1 MPAGVT
7 PAGMR
12 HYQEVDMPKFL
23 FTSALEK
30 DAATFLQRLHPST
43 MLVAL
48 GCMVVIVFST
58 LNFLALI
65 GILTFLF
72 LLVVFDGMSK
82 QSTFGVLLVLIPL
95 CFFITLIQAVTNP
108 NEIIARIDL
117 SGTAILISKEGI
129 FLGLSITLRV
139 ALMAL
144 VMTIFFTVVHPVKL
158 TRALYELGMPFK
170 FAYTFVLA
178 LRFLPLILEELA
190 TINNAQKSRGYDI
203 DRVNPAI
210 KVLKMFPLTI
220 PLILSALKRA
230 DTIALA
236 MDLKAFDA
244 YPKRTFFIALQ
255 KGTADT
261 VVRGVS
267 VAAMVFFVVVTFQGI
282 L

>member
-1 MPAGVT
+1 
-7 PAGMR
+7 
-12 HYQEVDMPKFL
+12 MPKFL
-23 FTSALEK
+23 FASALEQ
-30 DAATFLQRLHPST
+30 DAATFLQKLHPTT

-48 GCMVVIVFST
+48 GCMVVIIFST
-58 LNFLALI
+58 LNFFALI
-65 GILTFLF
+65 GILAFLI
-72 LLVVFDGMSK
+72 LLVVFDGMPR

-95 CFFITLIQAVTNP
+95 CFFITLIQALTDP
-108 NEIIARIDL
+108 NQIIARFDL
-117 SGTAILISKEGI
+117 FGMGIQVSLEGI
-129 FLGLSITLRV
+129 LLGFSITIRV

-158 TRALYELGMPFK
+158 TRALYDLGMPFK

-178 LRFLPLILEELA
+178 LRFLPLILDELA

-220 PLILSALKRA
+220 PLILGALKRA

-236 MDLKAFDA
+236 MDLKAFNA
-244 YPKRTFFIALQ
+244 YPQRTFFIALR
-255 KGTADT
+255 KGSADT
-261 VVRGVS
+261 VVRAIS
-267 VAAMVFFVVVTFQGI
+267 VVAMVFFVVVTFQGI

>member
-1 MPAGVT
+1 MP
-7 PAGMR
+7 R
-12 HYQEVDMPKFL
+12 FL
-23 FTSALEK
+23 FASALEQ
-30 DAATFLQRLHPST
+30 DAASFLQRLHPTT

-48 GCMVVIVFST
+48 GCMVVIIFST
-58 LNFLALI
+58 LNFFALV
-65 GILTFLF
+65 GILAFLI
-72 LLVVFDGMSK
+72 LLVIADGLPK

-95 CFFITLIQAVTNP
+95 CFFITLIQALTDP
-108 NEIIARIDL
+108 NQIIARFEL
-117 SGTAILISKEGI
+117 FGMGVLVSLEGI
-129 FLGLSITLRV
+129 VLGFSITIRV

-158 TRALYELGMPFK
+158 TRALYDMGMPFK

-178 LRFLPLILEELA
+178 LRFLPLILDELA

-236 MDLKAFDA
+236 MDLKAFNA
-244 YPKRTFFIALQ
+244 YPKRTFFIGLR
-255 KGTADT
+255 KGAADT
-261 VVRGVS
+261 AVRAVS
-267 VAAMVFFVVVTFQGI
+267 VLAMVFFVVVTFQGI